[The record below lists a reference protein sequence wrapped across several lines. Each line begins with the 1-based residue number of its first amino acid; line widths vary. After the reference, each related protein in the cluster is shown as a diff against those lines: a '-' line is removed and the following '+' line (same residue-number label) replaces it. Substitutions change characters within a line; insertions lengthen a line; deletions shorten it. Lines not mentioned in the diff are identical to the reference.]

1 MSSEDLAAASNSTV
15 DRWINLFGAADR
27 ARVPEVE
34 RVKFPE
40 DDIDSL
46 VKKFEDFVVDECKSG
61 GVTMQAKDHLGRML
75 NSVGRRRRITY
86 CF

>member
-1 MSSEDLAAASNSTV
+1 MSNEDLAAASNSTV

-27 ARVPEVE
+27 ARATEVE
-34 RVKFPE
+34 RVKFSE

-46 VKKFEDFVVDECKSG
+46 VKKLEGFVVDGYKSG
-61 GVTMQAKDHLGRML
+61 GVTMQAKDDLDQMI
-75 NSVGRRRRITY
+75 NSVSRRCRITY